1 MRSMCYS
8 YCVSL
13 QMIAKHGRFVE
24 YSVFGKET
32 SVDWTVISDSKGES
46 KLRSYTPNL

>member
-1 MRSMCYS
+1 MCGVCM
-8 YCVSL
+8 YCALSL

-24 YSVFGKET
+24 YSVFGRET

-46 KLRSYTPNL
+46 